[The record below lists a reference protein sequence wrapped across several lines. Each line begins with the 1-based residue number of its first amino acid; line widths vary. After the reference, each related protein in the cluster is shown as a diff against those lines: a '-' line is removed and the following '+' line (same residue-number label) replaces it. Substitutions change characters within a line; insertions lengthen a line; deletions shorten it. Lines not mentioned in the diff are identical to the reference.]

1 MATVT
6 IAPYPSWGD
15 FYLER
20 LRAHGMENT
29 AAAEAG
35 TTTRAVRKLCTDN
48 SDFAL
53 AVEDALESSTDLL
66 EAEARRRAV
75 EGIDKGI
82 YYQGDLVATE
92 KQYSDSLLHAFLKAK
107 RRREFGDKA
116 ELSGPGGS
124 PLTVNIRTFGNK
136 PAVEATLVEATTE
149 AITDVAF
156 RTLGR
161 ATDIAGLG
169 LLPDA
174 EDLV

>member
-1 MATVT
+1 MTTIA

-20 LRAHGMENT
+20 LRAHGMEHT

-35 TTTRAVRKLCTDN
+35 TTPRAVRKLCKDN

-53 AVEDALESSTDLL
+53 AIEDALEASADLL
-66 EAEARRRAV
+66 EKEARRRAV

-92 KQYSDSLLHAFLKAK
+92 KVYSDSLLITFLKAK

-116 ELSGPGGS
+116 EISGPGGT

-136 PAVEATLVEATTE
+136 TPEATLIDEA
-149 AITDVAF
+149 AAPILDAAF
-156 RTLGR
+156 RSLDR
-161 ATDIAGLG
+161 ATEVAGLG

-174 EDLV
+174 ADLV